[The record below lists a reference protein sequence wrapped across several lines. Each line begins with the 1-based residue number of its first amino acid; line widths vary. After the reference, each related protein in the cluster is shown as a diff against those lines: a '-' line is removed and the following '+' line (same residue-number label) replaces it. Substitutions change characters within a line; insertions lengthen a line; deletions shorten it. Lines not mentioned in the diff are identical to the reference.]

1 MITCSS
7 KDELDFMPI
16 LPVWTSSAIARR
28 CSSRVSWWRKSLLA
42 PVDRNAGSVA
52 RSSRTRCLG
61 PGSCLSDF
69 ENPRTTLTALT
80 DTCYGRSMTPA
91 SDAFEAAGGS
101 WRETLLDDLLGSI
114 FTGSSVFFRVA
125 LPAPWGLRLDAN
137 AYRAASTQFRRM
149 KYPSREPGHVVR
161 GRLVPFH
168 IVAAGSCW
176 LEVEGEPSG
185 VQLAAGDLVVLPQ
198 EHAHVLRD
206 ALTSRAIG
214 LLDLVKA
221 SPPSP
226 NGELNALGVGLTTR
240 LVCGAMPFDNAR
252 TNPLL
257 AALPPLI
264 YVKGSEEGGA
274 PWLRLTVQH
283 AIDELASDR
292 PGAEAVVG
300 RLADIL
306 FIGAIRSYLEES
318 LASAESGWL
327 ASVRDQQIGRAIALL
342 HRDPARPWTVEM
354 LADQVA
360 LSRSALASK
369 FTRLV
374 GEPPLRYLTRVR
386 LDAAARRLRDTKDN
400 LSVVAV
406 AAGYESLAAFT
417 RAFERHVGV
426 SPGEYRRAQEGPE
439 SGGP

>member
-1 MITCSS
+1 
-7 KDELDFMPI
+7 
-16 LPVWTSSAIARR
+16 
-28 CSSRVSWWRKSLLA
+28 
-42 PVDRNAGSVA
+42 
-52 RSSRTRCLG
+52 
-61 PGSCLSDF
+61 
-69 ENPRTTLTALT
+69 
-80 DTCYGRSMTPA
+80 MTPE
-91 SDAFEAAGGS
+91 SDAVEAAGDS

-137 AYRAASTQFRRM
+137 AYRAASTQFRRI
-149 KYPSREPGHVVR
+149 KHPSHEPGHVR

-168 IVAAGSCW
+168 IVAAGSCR
-176 LEVEGEPSG
+176 LEVEGASSSI
-185 VQLAAGDLVVLPQ
+185 QLAAGDLVVLPH

-206 ALTSRAIG
+206 EPTSRAIG

-226 NGELNALGVGLTTR
+226 NGELNARGAGLTTR

-283 AIDELASDR
+283 AIDELDSDR

-327 ASVRDQQIGRAIALL
+327 GSVRDQQIGRAIALL
-342 HRDPARPWTVEM
+342 HSDPARPWTVEM
-354 LADQVA
+354 LADRVA

-374 GEPPLRYLTRVR
+374 GEPPLHYLTRVR
-386 LDAAARRLRDTKDN
+386 LDAAARRLRATKDK
-400 LSVVAV
+400 LSVVAA
-406 AAGYESLAAFT
+406 AAGYDSVAAFT

-426 SPGEYRRAQEGPE
+426 SPGEYRRAQQIP
-439 SGGP
+439 

>member
-1 MITCSS
+1 MAPESDTFGGGA
-7 KDELDFMPI
+7 D
-16 LPVWTSSAIARR
+16 
-28 CSSRVSWWRKSLLA
+28 SWQ
-42 PVDRNAGSVA
+42 
-52 RSSRTRCLG
+52 
-61 PGSCLSDF
+61 
-69 ENPRTTLTALT
+69 
-80 DTCYGRSMTPA
+80 
-91 SDAFEAAGGS
+91 
-101 WRETLLDDLLGSI
+101 ETLVDSLLGSI
-114 FTGSSVFFRVA
+114 LVGSSFFFRVA
-125 LPAPWGLRLDAN
+125 LGAPWGLRLDSK
-137 AYRAASTQFRRM
+137 AYRVASAQFRRM
-149 KYPSREPGHVVR
+149 KYPSRDQGPVVG

-176 LEVEGEPSG
+176 LEVGGEPST
-185 VQLAAGDLVVLPQ
+185 QLGAGDFVVLPQ

-206 ALTSRAIG
+206 EPTTRTIG

-226 NGELNALGVGLTTR
+226 NGELNARGMGLTTR
-240 LVCGAMPFDNAR
+240 LVCGAIRIENAR
-252 TNPLL
+252 TNALL

-264 YVKGSEEGGA
+264 FVKASEDGGA

-283 AIDELASDR
+283 AIDELDSDR

-306 FIGAIRSYLEES
+306 FIGAIRSYLDES

-327 ASVRDQQIGRAIALL
+327 AAVRDHQIGRAIALL
-342 HRDPARPWTVEM
+342 HSDPVRPWTVEM

-374 GEPPLRYLTRVR
+374 GEPPLHYLTRVR
-386 LDAAARRLRDTKDN
+386 LDAAARRLRGTNEK
-400 LSVVAV
+400 LFVI
-406 AAGYESLAAFT
+406 AAGAGYSSAAAFT

-426 SPGEYRRAQEGPE
+426 SPGEYRRARHGP
-439 SGGP
+439 